1 MPERRLAELRTAGI
15 RKARRRGV
23 ALAMQVLLIGP
34 DRSPAVLAEER
45 LRASND
51 VTVERTPR
59 LSGGLSRQLR
69 GDPGDYNVAV
79 VWHELLES
87 LDRISLRD
95 YAALSRRMPIIALM
109 SLGDW
114 TGGRSGVVVA
124 DGWIFLE
131 VDLGELP
138 AIVRLAEAGYW
149 TAPNSLVGP
158 QRHSLRRRQALR
170 ALNVD
175 QLKVLTQLAG
185 GYTNREIA
193 RHLRLSEPVVK
204 KTVHDIIVR
213 LGLSNRTQAAVMALS
228 VHLTNDTDRPVGK
241 GLRL

>member
-1 MPERRLAELRTAGI
+1 
-15 RKARRRGV
+15 
-23 ALAMQVLLIGP
+23 MQVLLIGP

-45 LRASND
+45 LRASDN

-59 LSGGLSRQLR
+59 LSGGLSGQLR
-69 GDPGDYNVAV
+69 GDPGNYDVAV
-79 VWHELLES
+79 IWHKLLES

-95 YAALSRRMPIIALM
+95 YAALSRRMPIVALM

-114 TGGRSGVVVA
+114 TGGRPGVVVA
-124 DGWIFLE
+124 DGWVFLE

-138 AIVRLAEAGYW
+138 AIVRLADAGYW
-149 TAPNSLVGP
+149 TAPDSLVGP
-158 QRHSLRRRQALR
+158 QRDSLRRRQALR

-175 QLKVLTQLAG
+175 QLKVLNQLAG

-204 KTVHDIIVR
+204 KIVHEIIVR

-228 VHLTNDTDRPVGK
+228 VYLANDTGRPTGK
-241 GLRL
+241 SLSL